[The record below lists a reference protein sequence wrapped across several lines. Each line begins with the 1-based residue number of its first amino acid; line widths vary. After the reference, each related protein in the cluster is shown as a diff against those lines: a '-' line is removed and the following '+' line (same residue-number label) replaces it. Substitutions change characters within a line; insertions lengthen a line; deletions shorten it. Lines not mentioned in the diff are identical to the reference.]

1 MVDFADLT
9 RVARAFIEKRGDPAP
24 APDLDSEGRAPSTD
38 GASRAVA
45 PIPSTQQ
52 SDENRP

>member
-24 APDLDSEGRAPSTD
+24 GPDLDGRSPSTE
-38 GASRAVA
+38 GAHQAVA
-45 PIPSTQQ
+45 PIPPTQQ
-52 SDENRP
+52 SDERRP